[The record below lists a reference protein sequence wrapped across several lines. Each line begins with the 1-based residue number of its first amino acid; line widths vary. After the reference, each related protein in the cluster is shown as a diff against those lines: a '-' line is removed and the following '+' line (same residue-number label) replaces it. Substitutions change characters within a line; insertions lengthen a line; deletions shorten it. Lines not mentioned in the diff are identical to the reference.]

1 MKGKLGIKVKLLS
14 AFLLL
19 TIIPLVVLGLISSSQ
34 TSRHMQA
41 QQEKALLESAK
52 NTATAV
58 QARLE
63 GQLDLAKMVADDSEI
78 RQFAD
83 QISKEGLATSGP
95 QRELV
100 GKKLSHLVEN
110 SGGTLENALF
120 VSLQGQVIADG
131 TGRSDIG
138 TSLAD
143 REYFL
148 EAVKGKAVIGDVI
161 RSKFSGE
168 PVVVCAAPVK
178 LPNGEVGAV
187 VALVQKFSVY
197 AKYAAQ
203 LKAGETGYAYM
214 IDRKGVF
221 VYHPRQEKVFKENI
235 VTGQNTELADLARKM
250 IAGKTG
256 YGFYTY
262 EGVKKFCG
270 YAPAGNWSL
279 VLTIPVAEYMR
290 AAAAIKKTTVIMVAV
305 FLIFAIMI
313 AFAISGQIARA
324 VSQLVEAMEHAKE
337 GDLTARVNIKSNDEL
352 GQLGNSFN
360 YMLAGQ
366 QEIVKRILN
375 SAQDVAAAAQ
385 ELSAAVEEGNAAM
398 EEITATV
405 GQVAAGM
412 QNNAAATEETSAAV
426 EEVASNTQNVAHS
439 CRQAADHGEQ
449 ARGRV
454 HEGAQAVQDAIN
466 SINEINNSSAEV
478 AQAIQELDEIS
489 KQISMI
495 VQTITTISE
504 QTNLLALNAAIE
516 AARAGEQGRGFAV
529 VAEEVRKLA
538 EGSNTAASEIDK
550 LISSIQ
556 SKTARAV
563 EKVAYGS
570 QVVSQGMKLAG
581 TAKEHLDE
589 ILKSVDKTGQL
600 ITEIAAAT
608 EELSAS
614 VQQIASAVND
624 ISGTT
629 SEVSK
634 NTENISGS
642 VQQQSSALNDIAATS
657 EKLAAMAEDLNK
669 LVASFRV

>member
-1 MKGKLGIKVKLLS
+1 MKWFLNLKTGTETKEEERRMQGRVGIRLKLLS

-19 TIIPLVVLGLISSSQ
+19 TVIPLVVLGLISSSQ
-34 TSRHMQA
+34 TSRQMQS
-41 QQEKALLESAK
+41 QQEEALLNAAK
-52 NTATAV
+52 STAIAI

-63 GQLDLAKMVADDSEI
+63 GQLDLTKVVADKNVM

-83 QISKEGLATSGP
+83 QVNKEGSAASGA
-95 QRELV
+95 QWELV
-100 GKKLSHLVEN
+100 VKELSRLVEN
-110 SGGTLENALF
+110 AGGTLENALF
-120 VSLQGQVIADG
+120 VSPQGQVIADG
-131 TGRSDIG
+131 IGGSSIG
-138 TSLAD
+138 TSVAD

-148 EAVKGKAVIGDVI
+148 QAVKGEATVGDVV
-161 RSKFSGE
+161 RSKLTGE
-168 PVVVCAAPVK
+168 PVVVCAAPVMLSK
-178 LPNGEVGAV
+178 GEVGAV
-187 VALVQKFSVY
+187 VALVQKFSILS
-197 AKYAAQ
+197 KYAAE
-203 LKAGETGYAYM
+203 LKAGETGYAFM
-214 IDRKGVF
+214 IDKKGVV
-221 VYHPRQEKVFKENI
+221 VYHPTQEKVLEENLI
-235 VTGQNTELADLARKM
+235 TGQNTELADLARKM
-250 IAGKTG
+250 AAGKAG

-262 EGVKKFCG
+262 EGVRKFCG

-279 VLTIPVAEYMR
+279 ALTVPVAEYMR
-290 AAAAIKKTTVIMVAV
+290 AAAAIKKTTVIVVAV
-305 FLIFAIMI
+305 FLLFAILV

-324 VSQLVEAMEHAKE
+324 VSQLVEAMERAKE
-337 GDLTARVNIKSNDEL
+337 GDLTARVNIKSGDEL

-405 GQVAAGM
+405 NQVAAGM
-412 QNNAAATEETSAAV
+412 QNNAAATEETNAAV

-439 CRQAADHGEQ
+439 CREAADQGEQ
-449 ARGRV
+449 ARERAQ
-454 HEGAQAVQDAIN
+454 EGAQAVEDAIN
-466 SINEINNSSAEV
+466 SINEINSSAAEV
-478 AQAIQELDEIS
+478 AQAIQELDEVS

-495 VQTITTISE
+495 VQTITAISE

-538 EGSNTAASEIDK
+538 EGSNTAASEIGK
-550 LISSIQ
+550 LIGSIQ

-563 EKVAYGS
+563 EKMAYGS

-581 TAKEHLDE
+581 TAREHLNE
-589 ILKSVDKTGQL
+589 ILQSVNKTGKL
-600 ITEIAAAT
+600 IAEIAAAT

-614 VQQIASAVND
+614 VQQIAGAMNN
-624 ISGTT
+624 ISSTT

-634 NTENISGS
+634 
-642 VQQQSSALNDIAATS
+642 SA
-657 EKLAAMAEDLNK
+657 
-669 LVASFRV
+669 